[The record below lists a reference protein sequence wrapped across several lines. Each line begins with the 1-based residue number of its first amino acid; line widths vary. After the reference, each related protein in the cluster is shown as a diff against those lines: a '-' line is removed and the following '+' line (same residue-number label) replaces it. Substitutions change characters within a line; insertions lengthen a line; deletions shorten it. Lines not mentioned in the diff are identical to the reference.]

1 MKMDIRTIKKIHE
14 KILNESTGTP
24 KELACALNV
33 SERTVFN
40 YIKFMRE
47 ELKAPI
53 IYNRIKD
60 AYQYETVCSINFI
73 HNEII

>member
-1 MKMDIRTIKKIHE
+1 MEMDIRIIKKIHE

-24 KELACALNV
+24 EELSYTLDV

-53 IYNRIKD
+53 KYNRMKD
-60 AYQYETVCSINFI
+60 TYQYDTICSINFI
-73 HNEII
+73 HNESI

>member
-1 MKMDIRTIKKIHE
+1 MDIRIVKKIHE
-14 KILNESTGTP
+14 KILNERTGTP
-24 KELACALNV
+24 KELAYTLDV

-53 IYNRIKD
+53 KYNRIKD
-60 AYQYETVCSINFI
+60 TYQYETICSINFI
-73 HNEII
+73 HSEII

>member
-1 MKMDIRTIKKIHE
+1 MDIRIIKKIHE
-14 KILNESTGTP
+14 RIKTESTGTP
-24 KELACALNV
+24 KELASKLDV
-33 SERTVFN
+33 SERTVYN

-53 IYNRIKD
+53 RYNRMKD
-60 AYQYETVCSINFI
+60 TYQYVTICSINFI